1 MLSQWA
7 VDNPSYALA
16 MDALGAQ
23 PAAIASA
30 VGDRI
35 RSMIDML
42 RPSLE
47 EAAQNGQVVTAE
59 MIREIFKRQREE

>member
-1 MLSQWA
+1 
-7 VDNPSYALA
+7 